1 MTVTVLQ
8 LSDIHLTAQAGG
20 PVLGVDPDAGLAD
33 VLAAWVDL
41 GEAADLVVLSGD
53 NTDDGTFDAY
63 RRLVEP
69 RPARGEW

>member
-1 MTVTVLQ
+1 MAVTVLQ
-8 LSDIHLTAQAGG
+8 LSDIHLTSQVG
-20 PVLGVDPDAGLAD
+20 PVLGVDPDARLAQ

-41 GEAADLVVLSGD
+41 GEVADLVVLSGD
-53 NTDDGTFDAY
+53 NTDDGTVDAY